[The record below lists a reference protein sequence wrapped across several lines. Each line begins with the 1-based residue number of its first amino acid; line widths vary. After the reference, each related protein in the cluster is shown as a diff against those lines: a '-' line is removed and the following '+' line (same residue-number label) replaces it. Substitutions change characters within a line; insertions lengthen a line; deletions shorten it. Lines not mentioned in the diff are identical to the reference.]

1 VSADG
6 SQTAGAARGAGA
18 ALDWDAATYH
28 RVAAPQ
34 EAWAREILAR
44 LTLAGDEAVLD
55 AGCGSG
61 RVTRLLL
68 ERLPSGAV
76 IGVDSSPSMVERAH
90 QTLGDDERVTLLCQN
105 LLELSVPAP
114 VDAIF
119 SCAVFHHIAD
129 HERLFAALRGAL
141 RSDGQLVAQCGGEGN
156 IARFRAD
163 ADAVA
168 AREPYAPYLSDLSGP
183 WHYADAAVTQERLR
197 AAGFGTVR
205 CWLEPKP
212 TVPDDARGFAET
224 VLLNYHLEHLRRAAP
239 AADAHALARAFVDDV
254 LTAAGEP
261 LELQYVRLNIDARA
275 V

>member
-1 VSADG
+1 VSGDG
-6 SQTAGAARGAGA
+6 SRTTGAARGAGA

-44 LTLAGDEAVLD
+44 LPLAGDEVVLD

-68 ERLPSGAV
+68 ERLPRGAV
-76 IGVDSSPSMVERAH
+76 VGVDASPSMIERARD
-90 QTLGDDERVTLLCQN
+90 TLGDDERVTLLCQN
-105 LLELSVPAP
+105 LVELSVPAP

-119 SCAVFHHIAD
+119 SCAVFHHIGD
-129 HERLFAALRGAL
+129 HERLFGALRGAL
-141 RSDGQLVAQCGGEGN
+141 RCGGHLVAQCGGEGN
-156 IARFRAD
+156 IARFRAH

-168 AREPYAPYLSDLSGP
+168 ARPPYARYLGDLSGP
-183 WHYADAAVTQERLR
+183 WYYADPGVTEERLR
-197 AAGFGTVR
+197 AASFGTVR

-212 TVPDDARGFAET
+212 TTPDDARGFAET

-239 AADAHALARAFVDDV
+239 AADADGLARAFVDDV
-254 LTAAGEP
+254 LAAAGEP